1 MVPIRLD
8 SSPRYR
14 TLERR
19 GFLMWAVEALK
30 EWHDFYILLGTA
42 GATLLGLLFVAVSLG
57 AGYVTEE
64 RQLGTRTFMSP
75 VVVHFTTVFFLS
87 AVALFP
93 SLQTQFLAALIGAT
107 ALIGA
112 IISTYI
118 TIQVVRTDM
127 TNYIQDYLAYGFL
140 PAVGYLVLITAAVS
154 IYLEKDFGLNALAGA
169 LLLLV
174 IANVRNAWDLMLTM
188 VRRHHRND

>member
-1 MVPIRLD
+1 
-8 SSPRYR
+8 
-14 TLERR
+14 
-19 GFLMWAVEALK
+19 MWAVEALK
-30 EWHDFYILLGTA
+30 EWHDFYTLVGTA

-57 AGYVTEE
+57 AGYLTEE
-64 RQLGTRTFMSP
+64 RQSGTRTFMSP
-75 VVVHFTTVFFLS
+75 VVVHFTSVFFLS

-93 SLQTQFLAALIGAT
+93 SHQAKFFAALIGAT

-127 TNYIQDYLAYGFL
+127 TNYIQDYLAYGLL
-140 PAVGYLVLITAAVS
+140 PDVAYLVLLAAAVS

-169 LLLLV
+169 LLLLA
-174 IANVRNAWDLMLTM
+174 ITNIRNAWDLTLTM